1 MTDNNLVLI
10 QSKMNKH
17 INKNVNSQEEMLKI
31 NSNNFNSNSQM
42 LWKKNDSHLSESK
55 NQSGIEMPSQNDS
68 KIGLL
73 GRGPNLLNKFSQNA
87 PQKIKLSDS
96 DFPNNN
102 NNEKNSKKN
111 NNSEINSSRK
121 DDHDSFSAKSSS
133 LSSKRSNR
141 FGSQKMEKVKT
152 FAEDFKYKNLK
163 DEERN
168 VSSKS
173 ISNKKSRKDEDNIDK
188 DSDDDDED
196 YNYDNLNLDK
206 KDHRKLTK
214 REKIVCFYFFYS
226 ENIN

>member
-1 MTDNNLVLI
+1 L
-10 QSKMNKH
+10 
-17 INKNVNSQEEMLKI
+17 
-31 NSNNFNSNSQM
+31 
-42 LWKKNDSHLSESK
+42 KKNDSHFNDSK

-73 GRGPNLLNKFSQNA
+73 KRSPNLLNNFSQNN
-87 PQKIKLSDS
+87 PQEIKLPHS

-111 NNSEINSSRK
+111 NNSEINSSKK
-121 DDHDSFSAKSSS
+121 DNNESFSAKSSS
-133 LSSKRSNR
+133 MSSKRSNR

-163 DEERN
+163 DQERN
-168 VSSKS
+168 ESSNS
-173 ISNKKSRKDEDNIDK
+173 ISKKKSRKSEDNIDK
-188 DSDDDDED
+188 DFDDDDEE

-226 ENIN
+226 ENIL